1 MLKAVPI
8 PPRADET
15 LARAQAGDQTA
26 FAAILREHQSMVFG
40 LAYHVVRDRT
50 VAEDLAQEVFL
61 DLYRNLGN
69 LESSAHLRF
78 WLRRVTSHRCI
89 DRGRR
94 ERRRLEIAV
103 EHVPDQAVPSSGRDF
118 LFEER
123 IRRLVAELPVGA
135 RTVMTLRYQEDLE
148 PSEIADTLDMPVN
161 TVKSHLR
168 RSIAL
173 LRERLIRQG
182 GLL

>member
-1 MLKAVPI
+1 MLKAVAL
-8 PPRADET
+8 PPRVDET

-26 FAAILREHQSMVFG
+26 FAALVREHQSMVFG
-40 LAYHVVRDRT
+40 IAYHVVRDRA

-61 DLYRNLGN
+61 ELFRNLRN
-69 LESSAHLRF
+69 LESAAHVTF
-78 WLRRVTSHRCI
+78 WLRRVTGHRCI

-103 EHVPDQAVPSSGRDF
+103 ERVPERAVPSSGRDVM
-118 LFEER
+118 FEER
-123 IRRLVAELPVGA
+123 VRHLVAELPVGA
-135 RTVMTLRYQEDLE
+135 RTVLTLRYQEDLE
-148 PSEIADTLDMPVN
+148 PSEIAETLDMPVN

-173 LRERLIRQG
+173 LRGRLVRQG
-182 GLL
+182 GLI

>member
-1 MLKAVPI
+1 VP
-8 PPRADET
+8 E
-15 LARAQAGDQTA
+15 
-26 FAAILREHQSMVFG
+26 
-40 LAYHVVRDRT
+40 
-50 VAEDLAQEVFL
+50 
-61 DLYRNLGN
+61 
-69 LESSAHLRF
+69 
-78 WLRRVTSHRCI
+78 
-89 DRGRR
+89 
-94 ERRRLEIAV
+94 
-103 EHVPDQAVPSSGRDF
+103 QAVPSSGRDF

-168 RSIAL
+168 RSIVL

-182 GLL
+182 GVQ

>member
-1 MLKAVPI
+1 MLKAVLI
-8 PPRADET
+8 APRADET

-26 FAAILREHQSMVFG
+26 FAAIVREHQSMVFS
-40 LAYHVVRDRT
+40 LAYHVVRDRA

-61 DLYRNLGN
+61 DLYKNLKN
-69 LESSAHLRF
+69 LESPAHVTF

-103 EHVPDQAVPSSGRDF
+103 EHVPEQPVLSSGRDF
-118 LFEER
+118 LFENR
-123 IRRLVAELPVGA
+123 VRQLVGELPVGA
-135 RTVMTLRYQEDLE
+135 RTVLTLRYQEDLE

-173 LRERLIRQG
+173 LRERLVRQG
-182 GLL
+182 G

>member
-1 MLKAVPI
+1 MLKAVAL
-8 PPRADET
+8 PRRTDET

-26 FAAILREHQSMVFG
+26 FAAIVREHQSMVFG
-40 LAYHVVRDRT
+40 IAYHVVRDRA

-61 DLYRNLGN
+61 ELFRNLRN
-69 LESSAHLRF
+69 LESATHVMF
-78 WLRRVTSHRCI
+78 WLRRVTGHRCI

-103 EHVPDQAVPSSGRDF
+103 ERVPEQAVASATRDVM
-118 LFEER
+118 FEER
-123 IRRLVAELPVGA
+123 IRQLVGTLPVGA
-135 RTVMTLRYQEDLE
+135 RTVLTLRYQEDLE
-148 PSEIADTLDMPVN
+148 PSEIAETLNMPVN

-173 LRERLIRQG
+173 LRGRLVGQG
-182 GLL
+182 G